1 MRLLIEKVVG
11 KLMRTISAILVF
23 VCLYVG
29 TIVAAEENPIASDA
43 KRVKPLEVGDAL
55 PEIDLKTA
63 EGEKVSLASFHK
75 DGPLVV
81 VFYRG
86 SWCPFCT
93 RHTQEII
100 KQYPEIRELGA
111 ELVAISPDS
120 PAKVKESVQETKVP
134 FPVLSDADVSAA
146 RAFGLAFKVDDATLK
161 RYTGFGIDLEKA
173 SGHDHHALPVPAVF
187 IADKEGKIR
196 FRHHDANYRERLPA
210 TRIVEELRT
219 LHGE

>member
-1 MRLLIEKVVG
+1 MFRLRFKRL
-11 KLMRTISAILVF
+11 AF
-23 VCLYVG
+23 VLLFA
-29 TIVAAEENPIASDA
+29 TPLAAEENPIAKDA
-43 KRVKPLEVGDAL
+43 KQVKPLEVGEQVPDI
-55 PEIDLKTA
+55 ELKTT
-63 EGEKVSLASFHK
+63 EGEKVSLASFHE

-93 RHTQEII
+93 RPTQESI
-100 KQYPEIRELGA
+100 KQYPKIRELRA

-134 FPVLSDADVSAA
+134 FPVLSDNDVSAA
-146 RAFGLAFKVDDATLK
+146 RAFGLAFQVDDATLK
-161 RYTGFGIDLEKA
+161 RYAGFGIDLEKA

-196 FRHHDANYRERLPA
+196 FRHYDANYRERLPA
-210 TRIVEELRT
+210 TRIVEELQR
-219 LHGE
+219 LREE